1 MEDQGFGYIEEEMR
15 EIVKRYERMR
25 KNNENFFFDV
35 SEFETI
41 IDYYL
46 ELNDVNYAF
55 EAAES
60 ASAQHPASSSIQIR
74 KAKVLIDK
82 GRPMDALKITRVI
95 EKIEP
100 SNYEVFLIKGAA
112 LGMMGDFN
120 SSKKYFDIALSLDE
134 TEEINI
140 LLNITE
146 ILNNLNHYNLLTR
159 YLLRLIELEPDY
171 TNHIYDLAYAYEK
184 LGKNKSSIKY
194 YKKYLDEEPFSDNA
208 WYNLGLIYTKE
219 NMRKK
224 ALEAYEYAIAINP
237 ENFFAIFN
245 MANILSKAGKYKEAL
260 EAYLHYLEFEDESS
274 EAMTYAAECYEKTGE
289 REKALKMY
297 NEAIDLDPDFSEPWY
312 GIGLLLLH
320 EKPQESIKYFRKA
333 VTLKTDEPEYWYY
346 LAEAYYYC
354 NNLKESFRSLV
365 QSVNIDPYYDNA
377 WLKMGKIIISGGYY
391 NHAGIL
397 LEKGMKVIGD
407 VHGIRYILASTY
419 LFSGNKDMFIT
430 HLKKALN
437 DSPGYFRFF
446 RSLFPDK
453 LMDRRIHKLINKNI
467 KL

>member
-1 MEDQGFGYIEEEMR
+1 MEDQGFGYIEEDMR

-82 GRPMDALKITRVI
+82 GRPVDALKITKVI

-112 LGMMGDFN
+112 LGMMGDLN
-120 SSKKYFDIALSLDE
+120 GSKKYFDIALSMDE

-140 LLNITE
+140 LLSITE
-146 ILNNLNHYNLLTR
+146 ILNNLNHYSLLPK

-171 TNHIYDLAYAYEK
+171 NSHIYDLAYTYEK
-184 LGKNKSSIKY
+184 LGNNKSSIKY

-208 WYNLGLIYTKE
+208 WYNLGLLYTKE
-219 NMRKK
+219 GMRKK
-224 ALEAYEYAIAINP
+224 ALESYEYAVAINP

-245 MANILSKAGKYKEAL
+245 MANILSRAGKYKDAL
-260 EAYLHYLEFEDESS
+260 EAYLHYLEFEEESS
-274 EAMTYAAECYEKTGE
+274 EAMAYAAECYEKTGE
-289 REKALKMY
+289 RDKALKMY
-297 NEAIDLDPDFSEPWY
+297 NEAIDLDPDFSVPWF

-320 EKPQESIKYFRKA
+320 EKPQESIKYFKKA
-333 VTLKTDEPEYWYY
+333 VTLKSDEPEYWYY
-346 LAEAYYYC
+346 LSEAYFFC
-354 NNLKESFRSLV
+354 NNLKESLRSLV
-365 QSVNIDPYYDNA
+365 ESVNIDPYYDNA
-377 WLKMGKIIISGGYY
+377 WLKMGKIIIAGGYY
-391 NHAGIL
+391 GHAAMY

-419 LFSGNKDMFIT
+419 LFSGNKDMFVT
-430 HLKKALN
+430 HLRKALN
-437 DSPGYFRFF
+437 DSPGYYKFF

-453 LMDRRIHKLINKNI
+453 MMDRRIHKLINKNI
-467 KL
+467 KK